1 MGLNLF
7 SSNRII
13 PVRMGKDTVFSG
25 KVELYLQMMWQKGR
39 NVGFIEKKRKKKIQD
54 TIKKCDVSVVRI
66 MGT

>member
-13 PVRMGKDTVFSG
+13 SVRMGKDTVFSG